1 MNNPVVQENDLRL
14 FQVIAQSAA
23 KSGLY
28 KNAGGVDA
36 IFMVLLAAHDLGIK
50 PTIALNG
57 GIWNIKGK
65 IEISARL
72 MTSMVRRA
80 GHSLNIKESTAT
92 SCTILGKRCDNA
104 DEHEITFTIQQAK
117 TAGLVRCNHDGSPG
131 MWQKYPE
138 DMLYARALSRLARRL
153 FPDVIGTAYVEG
165 EIRDAPPMQE
175 ADCEVSDCAPEE
187 PKDEIQQISVHPT
200 LAKMMV
206 NAPNEDK
213 SPQIDHELAR
223 QLLNLSKKCDPDYVK
238 KVMAYLVTKGIE
250 NFINLT
256 EKEYKKVKIGLEK
269 NYELVKSAQV

>member
-1 MNNPVVQENDLRL
+1 MNNLMVQDNDLRL

-57 GIWNIKGK
+57 GLWNIKGK

-72 MTSMVRRA
+72 MTSMIRRA
-80 GHSLNIKESTAT
+80 GHSLNIKESTST
-92 SCTILGKRCDNA
+92 SCTILGKRCDVS

-117 TAGLVRCNHDGSPG
+117 IAGLVRANHDGSPG

-165 EIRDAPPMQE
+165 EIRDSSTMEPTE
-175 ADCEVSDCAPEE
+175 CEVSDCPPEE
-187 PKDEIQQISVHPT
+187 KSEIMPITMHPSIAN
-200 LAKMMV
+200 LMV
-206 NAPNEDK
+206 DK

-223 QLLNLSKKCDPDYVK
+223 QLMNLSKKCDPEYVE
-238 KVMAYLVTKGIE
+238 KVIEYLKTKGIE
-250 NFINLT
+250 GFVNVT
-256 EKEYKKVKIGLEK
+256 EKEYNKVKIGLEK
-269 NYELVKSAQV
+269 NSELFKKEV